1 MKTFILYFCIICKW
15 QSSCNALKENFKIRE
30 TQHQFAA
37 RTPYCRQIT
46 LRLSPMAPHGSS
58 RKWIV
63 LATALVVA
71 GLATGEGTVE
81 GQKRRPNVVILVA
94 DDLGIGDL
102 GCYGNT
108 TIKTPNIDRL
118 SEEGVRLTHHLAAAS
133 MCTPSRAALLTGR
146 YPARY
151 GLVGEEGTAPVVV
164 HVASRVGLPPEE
176 VTFAKALSAANYTTA
191 AVGKWHLGMRC
202 KLGGF
207 GCRGPQ
213 EHGFQSFYGLP
224 FTLAAELEG
233 PHDFWLF
240 PQGERFY
247 KILARL
253 CLVGVLTILVWG
265 WLVKCSQETQN
276 TLFAVL
282 ALGLGV
288 AWFVHTHYR
297 FHTEKW
303 WQVSP
308 WMDQH
313 LNGILMEN
321 TKVVEQPV
329 TLPGL
334 SQRLVDYSLDFISD
348 HAHDE
353 NPFLLYHSFAHVHTP
368 MFTAK
373 HMEGKSEHGRY
384 GDNVEEMDAGVGA
397 ILEALRLHEIDD
409 NTLVYF
415 LSDHGGH
422 LEAIDKG
429 QRTGGHNGLFKGG
442 KGMGGAEG
450 GIRVPGIFR
459 WKGHLPAGKTID
471 TPTSLLDTLPTL
483 LDLVDLPPVNSLLP
497 DLPERDLDGVSLA
510 GLLKEGVDLK
520 PRSLIHH
527 CRQAIHALRLVV
539 EKRVYKMYLAK
550 HKWSPGST
558 QCGWGSNNLCS
569 CYGDGVEDITF
580 EPEVYDLTND
590 PYEDNP
596 ISNETTEY
604 THVVGAL
611 RQFLAE
617 WKARVPYPPSQFSN
631 KADTVLSPW
640 LQPFRIPFL

>member
-1 MKTFILYFCIICKW
+1 MV
-15 QSSCNALKENFKIRE
+15 
-30 TQHQFAA
+30 
-37 RTPYCRQIT
+37 
-46 LRLSPMAPHGSS
+46 LS
-58 RKWIV
+58 
-63 LATALVVA
+63 LALVSACLTA
-71 GLATGEGTVE
+71 GET
-81 GQKRRPNVVILVA
+81 QKRRPNVVILVA

-118 SEEGVRLTHHLAAAS
+118 SDEGVRLTHHLAAAS

-151 GLVGEEGTAPVVV
+151 GLVGEEGTPPVVV

-176 VTFAKALSAANYTTA
+176 VTFAKALAAANYTTA

-202 KLGGF
+202 GLGGL

-213 EHGFQSFYGLP
+213 DHGFQSFFGLP
-224 FTLAAELEG
+224 FTLSVEMEG
-233 PHDFWLF
+233 TYDFWSF
-240 PQGERFY
+240 SPEVRFN
-247 KILARL
+247 KIIARL
-253 CLVGVLTILVWG
+253 CVVGVLTILVWG
-265 WLVKCSQETQN
+265 WLTHCTQETQN
-276 TLFAVL
+276 ILFIVL
-282 ALGLGV
+282 ALALIIP
-288 AWFVHTHYR
+288 WFVHTHYR

-313 LNGILMEN
+313 LNGILMRN
-321 TKVVEQPV
+321 TKVVEQPLV
-329 TLPGL
+329 LEGL
-334 SQRLVDYSLDFISD
+334 SQRLVDYSLNFITE

-368 MFTAK
+368 MFTAPE
-373 HMEGKSEHGRY
+373 MAGKSEHGRY

-397 ILEALRLHEIDD
+397 ILDALRQHEIDD
-409 NTLVYF
+409 NTIVYF

-422 LEAIDKG
+422 LEAIDNG

-450 GIRVPGIFR
+450 GLRVPGIFR
-459 WKGHLPAGKTID
+459 WKGHIPAGKTID
-471 TPTSLLDTLPTL
+471 SPTSLLDTLPTL
-483 LDLVDLPPVNSLLP
+483 LELTDLPPVNSLFP

-510 GLLKEGVDLK
+510 GLLTEGTALR

-539 EKRVYKMYLAK
+539 EARVYKMHLAK

-569 CYGDGVEDITF
+569 CFGDGVEDLTLD
-580 EPEVYDLTND
+580 PEVYDLTND

-596 ISNETTEY
+596 ISNESSEY
-604 THVVGAL
+604 WHVVGAL

-617 WKARVPYPPSQFSN
+617 WKARVPYPPSQFKN
-631 KADTVLSPW
+631 KMDTVLSPW